1 MRRSPT
7 RYGFTLIELLVVI
20 AIIAILIGLL
30 LPAVQKVR
38 EAAARAK
45 CENNLKQL
53 ALAAHNAHDANGRLP
68 PMAGSY
74 GGANYGPLFYHLL
87 PFVEQKALWSDAA
100 WYDPGVYVG
109 TMTPSASSPVGSIWP
124 LWESTLGPNPNSG
137 GAPNMFLRQQRISTY
152 QCPTDPTIG
161 ASVLGSGSTPPFGGN
176 DWGNGDASYAGNFLV
191 FGDK

>member
-7 RYGFTLIELLVVI
+7 RTGFTLIELLVVI

-53 ALAAHNAHDANGRLP
+53 ALACHNAHDANGRLP
-68 PMAGSY
+68 PMAGTY
-74 GGANYGPLFYHLL
+74 GGAIDGPLFFHLL
-87 PFVEQKALWSDAA
+87 PFVEQKALWSDAE
-100 WYDPGVYVG
+100 WYDAG
-109 TMTPSASSPVGSIWP
+109 TGGGTTTTTGTISDLGKGTIWP
-124 LWESTLGPNPNSG
+124 IWESVVGPTAANLPNG
-137 GAPNMFLRQQRISTY
+137 FLKQTKIPVY

-161 ASVLGSGSTPPFGGN
+161 MSKLGSGSTPPFSGN
-176 DWGNGDASYAGNFLV
+176 DWGDGDASYAGNF
-191 FGDK
+191 